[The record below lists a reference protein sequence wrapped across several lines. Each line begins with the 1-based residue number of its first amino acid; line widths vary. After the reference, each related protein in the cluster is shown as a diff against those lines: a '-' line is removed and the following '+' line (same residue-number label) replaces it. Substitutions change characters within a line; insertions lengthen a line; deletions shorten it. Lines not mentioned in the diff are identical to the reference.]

1 MNLFGIGPLELL
13 LILLLVVII
22 FGPKDLQ
29 KTGKAIGR
37 GLNKLVK
44 SDEWRAITQTSK
56 ELKNLP
62 TRLMRDANLEDFSPE
77 IGQADP
83 AAASRE
89 SRPATDA
96 PILPSPETPAPR
108 SAPPEAG
115 NQPNAEENH
124 A

>member
-1 MNLFGIGPLELL
+1 MNLLGIGPLELL

-37 GLNKLVK
+37 GLNKLVH
-44 SDEWRAITQTSK
+44 SAEWRAITQTSK

-62 TRLMRDANLEDFSPE
+62 TRLMRDANLEEISQE
-77 IGQADP
+77 IGQVDP
-83 AAASRE
+83 AAPGK
-89 SRPATDA
+89 SRPATGA
-96 PILPSPETPAPR
+96 PVI
-108 SAPPEAG
+108 APPAI
-115 NQPNAEENH
+115 QPPKPAAPDTETHPDTAEGDH